1 MKKRHNKQTPLP
13 KQERPASPDITN
25 PTNMAIPL
33 EEVQKRAFAIFEALV
48 GASGHELQD
57 WLLAEAE
64 IRTEIALISRNRA
77 QLSQG

>member
-1 MKKRHNKQTPLP
+1 
-13 KQERPASPDITN
+13 
-25 PTNMAIPL
+25 MAIPL
-33 EEVQKRAFAIFEALV
+33 EEVQKRAFAIFEARG
-48 GASGHELQD
+48 GAPGHELQD